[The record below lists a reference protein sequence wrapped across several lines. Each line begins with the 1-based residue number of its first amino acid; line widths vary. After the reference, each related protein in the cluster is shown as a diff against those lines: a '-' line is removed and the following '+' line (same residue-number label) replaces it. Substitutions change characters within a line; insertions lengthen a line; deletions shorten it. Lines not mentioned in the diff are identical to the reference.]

1 MVQASQQPQQ
11 PAAPGMPVSSPRT
24 GIKNSKISDDKSTRK
39 MKDERSTRS
48 LFEQMDRDHSGSL
61 DFAEFSTQFVR
72 MNPSATMIDMRELF
86 DGADLDHNGLLDY
99 SEVRRV
105 NVWDRCLEVAVF

>member
-1 MVQASQQPQQ
+1 
-11 PAAPGMPVSSPRT
+11 MPVSSPRT

-105 NVWDRCLEVAVF
+105 NAWDRCLEVAVF